1 MNPDSKL
8 QLTKSISPDVD
19 VVVVGLVAAAEAT
32 SLVGG
37 LPELDQAYAE
47 RYGMGVFD
55 LATSLGAEP
64 KLESVCVLPQASPR
78 VLVVGLGE
86 ADVSCDQLRRAVGT
100 AARAIAALPDAAEL
114 QVALSLELADPE
126 LAQAAA
132 EGALLGAHGIRKITA
147 DQAKDAI
154 ATVQVLD
161 AGHGELQQALH
172 TAEAVA
178 SAVATARDWVNMP
191 PNLLFPESFTK
202 HAAELLKPLPVKVT
216 VLDEKE
222 LAKGGYGGI
231 LAVGGGSSRGPRLLQ
246 AHYQP
251 RNATSHLALV
261 GKGITFDSGG
271 INLKPAEGMFTM
283 KLDMSGAAAVINAIG
298 AIAALELPIEVT
310 AYAALAENL
319 PSSTAYRPSDV
330 LTMYGG
336 TTVENANTD
345 AEGRLVLAD
354 ALSRAGED
362 NPDLIVDVATLTG
375 ACMIA
380 LGTRVCGL
388 MASDDATADLLL
400 DSAEM
405 AGEELWQ
412 LPITEAFRDSLKS
425 DIADVRSGGKNRYGS
440 ASVAASFLQ
449 RFVPADMP
457 WAHLDIA
464 GPSFNEEAPHGHVPT
479 GGTGVAVATLV
490 ALARRLSE

>member
-1 MNPDSKL
+1 MHLVNKL
-8 QLTKSISPDVD
+8 QLTKSLTPDVNF
-19 VVVVGLVAAAEAT
+19 VVLGLVATEEAAA
-32 SLVGG
+32 LVGG
-37 LPELDQAYAE
+37 LPELDQAYIE

-55 LATSLGAEP
+55 LATSLGADT
-64 KLESVCVLPQASPR
+64 KLESVCLLPQAEPR
-78 VLVVGLGE
+78 VIVVGLGE
-86 ADVSCDQLRRAVGT
+86 ADVSCDQLRRATGA
-100 AARAIAALPDAAEL
+100 AARAIAGIPDAAEL
-114 QVALSLELADPE
+114 RVALSLELSDPE

-147 DQAKDAI
+147 EAPKDAI
-154 ATVQVLD
+154 AAVEVLD
-161 AGHGELQQALH
+161 AGHGELQQALQ

-178 SAVATARDWVNMP
+178 GAVATARDWVNLP
-191 PNLLFPESFTK
+191 PNLMYPESFTK
-202 HAAELLKPLPVKVT
+202 QASELLQPLPVQVS
-216 VLDEKE
+216 VLDEKA
-222 LAKGGYGGI
+222 LAKGGYGGL
-231 LAVGGGSSRGPRLLQ
+231 LAVGSGSSRGPRLLR

-251 RNATSHLALV
+251 KQATTHLALV

-330 LTMYGG
+330 LTIYGG

-354 ALSRAGED
+354 ALSRASED
-362 NPDLIVDVATLTG
+362 DPDLIVDVATLTG
-375 ACMIA
+375 SCMVA
-380 LGTRVCGL
+380 LGMRVSGL
-388 MASDDATADLLL
+388 MASDNNTADLLL

-405 AGEELWQ
+405 AGEQFWQ
-412 LPITEAFRDSLKS
+412 LPLNDYFRDGLKS
-425 DIADVRSGGKNRYGS
+425 DIADVRSGMKSRFGG
-440 ASVAASFLQ
+440 ASYAGAFLQ
-449 RFVPADMP
+449 RFVPADKP

-464 GPSFNEEAPHGHVPT
+464 GPSFNEEGAHGHVPT
-479 GGTGVAVATLV
+479 GGTGVGVATLV